1 MLWKRFNSEY
11 LQALREMHK
20 LIHKAKDIKVDPGDV
35 FTIKGEEKNRG
46 LLKTEIIER
55 LLPGRDGIQA
65 DRLRAG
71 KSHLETPILHIY
83 LLELQCEVKNKNYL
97 IPRQKSSNRKDKL
110 QRIQQRLSEKSLKM
124 KMNNKLH
131 IFDSYV

>member
-11 LQALREMHK
+11 LQALREKHK

-55 LLPGRDGIQA
+55 LLPGRDDIQA

-83 LLELQCEVKNKNYL
+83 LLELQCEVENKNYL